1 MACCKLKA
9 LSEFSDSSVVGV
21 RVIEHKVSELALC
34 YTEDIDYIANNFSYS
49 LARMGTVS

>member
-9 LSEFSDSSVVGV
+9 LSRFGDSSVVIV

-34 YTEDIDYIANNFSYS
+34 YTKDVDYIANNFSYS
-49 LARMGTVS
+49 LARV